1 LIFASSN
8 ILKEEGIQSEEED
21 GMQFKSLTQN
31 RQIGIF
37 LLLVVVDDQ
46 RLHPELCC
54 GDGLM
59 GLFLGGL
66 EREDE
71 EEEEEFGAMNG

>member
-1 LIFASSN
+1 LEF
-8 ILKEEGIQSEEED
+8 
-21 GMQFKSLTQN
+21 F
-31 RQIGIF
+31 F
-37 LLLVVVDDQ
+37 LLVVVDDQ

-66 EREDE
+66 ERE
-71 EEEEEFGAMNG
+71 EEEEFEAING

>member
-8 ILKEEGIQSEEED
+8 VLKEGIQSEEEY
-21 GMQFKSLTQN
+21 GMQLKSLTQN
-31 RQIGIF
+31 RQIGILF
-37 LLLVVVDDQ
+37 LLVVDDP
-46 RLHPELCC
+46 RLHPEHCC

-66 EREDE
+66 EREDDE
-71 EEEEEFGAMNG
+71 EVEFGAING

>member
-1 LIFASSN
+1 MIFANSN
-8 ILKEEGIQSEEED
+8 ILKEGMPSEEED

-37 LLLVVVDDQ
+37 FLLVVDDQ

-66 EREDE
+66 EREDD
-71 EEEEEFGAMNG
+71 EEEEFGAMNG